1 VRRRAGAA
9 ALVVGT
15 LAMVVLSWWSK
26 ARCLEPG
33 AWSQGRQYTEH
44 CYTDLAPLWLG
55 RGLADGSGPWGPE
68 PLEYP
73 VLLVVQVWATA
84 RATHLLPGE
93 AGVQAFLAVSA
104 LVAAAQALGVLL
116 LLRRAGVPFPR
127 LAWWAGAP
135 ALGFYALYNW
145 DLLPILLLV
154 AAVTAHREE
163 RHALAGVLA
172 GLGAAAKLFPAVL
185 VPVVVLSLLRRR
197 RHRDAAV
204 HAAAAAAAW
213 TAVNLPAALAA
224 PQAWSRFFALN
235 RERGAHVDSLW
246 ALLSALTGWSLTVE
260 QLNVVGPVLLAAGAL
275 VVVGVGVRRLPPAQT
290 WRLVLPLLVVF
301 LLTNKVYSP
310 QFSLWLVP
318 LMLLCGTRTPPLLAA
333 VLADVLVFSVELPV
347 LGGRAGFEP
356 GLPSWVLGAAV
367 ALRAAALVWVAA
379 EAVRGR
385 DLSPRS
391 SARAGAR
398 SPTPTSASR

>member
-1 VRRRAGAA
+1 VRRRAAGAV
-9 ALVVGT
+9 LVLGT
-15 LAMVVLSWWSK
+15 VAMVVLSWWSK

-33 AWSQGRQYTEH
+33 AWSQGRQFTEH
-44 CYTDLAPLWLG
+44 CYTDLAPLWFG
-55 RGLADGSGPWGPE
+55 RGLADGSGPWGAE

-84 RATHLLPGE
+84 RAVHLLPGD
-93 AGVQAFLAVSA
+93 ASVQGFLAVSA
-104 LVAAAQALGVLL
+104 VVAVVQALGILL
-116 LLRRAGVPFPR
+116 LLRRAGLPVSR

-135 ALGFYALYNW
+135 ALGLYALYNW
-145 DLLPILLLV
+145 DLLPLLLLV
-154 AAVTAHREE
+154 AAVAAHRED

-172 GLGAAAKLFPAVL
+172 GLGAAAKLFPALL
-185 VPVVVLSLLRRR
+185 VPVVVLALLRRR
-197 RHRDAAV
+197 RPRDAAV
-204 HAAAAAAAW
+204 HALAAAAAW

-224 PQAWSRFFALN
+224 PQAWGRFFALN

-246 ALLSALTGWSLTVE
+246 SLLSALTGVPVPAE
-260 QLNVVGPVLLAAGAL
+260 QLNVLGPVLLAVGAL
-275 VVVGVGVRRLPPAQT
+275 AVAAFGVRRLPPEHT

-356 GLPSWVLGAAV
+356 GLPYWVLGAAV
-367 ALRAAALVWVAA
+367 ALRAAALTWVAA
-379 EAVRGR
+379 ETVRGAG
-385 DLSPRS
+385 LSPRS
-391 SARAGAR
+391 SATAGAR
-398 SPTPTSASR
+398 EQAPTAASP

>member
-1 VRRRAGAA
+1 MRQRAAGVV
-9 ALVVGT
+9 LVMGT
-15 LAMVVLSWWSK
+15 VAMVVVSWWSK

-33 AWSQGRQYTEH
+33 AWAQGRQYTEH
-44 CYTDLAPLWLG
+44 CYTDLAPLWFG
-55 RGLADGSGPWGPE
+55 RGLADGSGPWGAE

-84 RATHLLPGE
+84 RAAHLLPGE
-93 AGVQAFLAVSA
+93 AGLQSFLAVSA
-104 LVAAAQALGVLL
+104 VVAAAQALAVLL
-116 LLRRAGVPFPR
+116 LLRRAGVPVPR
-127 LAWWAGAP
+127 LAWWAAAP
-135 ALGFYALYNW
+135 SLGFYALYNW
-145 DLLPILLLV
+145 DLLPILLVV
-154 AAVTAHREE
+154 AAVTAHKED
-163 RHALAGVLA
+163 RHGLAGALA
-172 GLGAAAKLFPAVL
+172 GLGAAAKLFPALL
-185 VPVVVLSLLRRR
+185 VPVVVLALLRRGR
-197 RHRDAAV
+197 ARDALV

-213 TAVNLPAALAA
+213 AAVNLPAALAA
-224 PQAWSRFFALN
+224 PQAWSRFFELN

-246 ALLSALTGWSLTVE
+246 SLLSALTGWSATVE
-260 QLNVVGPVLLAAGAL
+260 QLNVLGPVLLAVGAL
-275 VVVGVGVRRLPPAQT
+275 VVVGLGVRRLPPEHT
-290 WRLVLPLLVVF
+290 WRLILPLLVVF

-347 LGGRAGFEP
+347 LGGRAGVEP
-356 GLPSWVLGAAV
+356 GLPYWVLGTAV

-379 EAVRGR
+379 DTVRGR